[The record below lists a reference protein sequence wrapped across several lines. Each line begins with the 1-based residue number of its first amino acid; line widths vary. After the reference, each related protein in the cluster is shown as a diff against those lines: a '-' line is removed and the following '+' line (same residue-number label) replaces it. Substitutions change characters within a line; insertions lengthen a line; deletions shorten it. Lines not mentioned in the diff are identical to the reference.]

1 MRRREFIAGLG
12 SAAAWPLAARA
23 QQAAMPVVGFL
34 NLGSARQNA
43 RYVAEFL
50 QNLEKAGYVEGKNV
64 AIEYRWG
71 DGQPARLAELA
82 ADLVSRQVA
91 VIVAIDTPSIRA
103 AKAVSTTIPIVFL
116 LVGDPVK
123 DGFVASLN
131 RPGGNMT
138 GVSTL
143 STELLTKR
151 LDWLRK
157 IVPKAMTVA
166 YLTTPVPGSPTA
178 EEETSEV
185 LAAAGAL
192 GQQVIVVEV
201 RNVSDI
207 DAAFM
212 TLSQGEADAL
222 LLPNRVMFASNRD
235 KLLALAARH
244 RIPTCYFDRIWVSRG
259 GLMSYSADP
268 VPLRP
273 VIADYVARILK
284 GTKPTDLPVQQ
295 PTKFDLVINLKT
307 AKALGITIPETLLA
321 IANEV
326 IQ

>member
-12 SAAAWPLAARA
+12 SAAALPLVARA
-23 QQAAMPVVGFL
+23 QQQAIPAIGFL
-34 NLGSARQNA
+34 NVGSARQNA
-43 RYVAEFL
+43 RYISEFL

-64 AIEYRWG
+64 TIEYRWG
-71 DGQPARLAELA
+71 DGQPARLAEFA
-82 ADLVSRQVA
+82 ADLVSRQVS
-91 VIVAIDTPSIRA
+91 VIVAIDTPSIRT
-103 AKAVSTTIPIVFL
+103 AKAVSMTIPIVFL

-151 LDWLRK
+151 LEWLRK
-157 IVPKAMTVA
+157 IVPKGMTIA

-178 EEETSEV
+178 EEETNEV
-185 LAAAGAL
+185 LAAASAL
-192 GQQVIVVEV
+192 GQRVVVVEV
-201 RNVSDI
+201 RNVRDI

-212 TLSQGEADAL
+212 TFTQGGVDAL
-222 LLPNRVMFASNRD
+222 LLPNRVMFSSNRD

-244 RIPTCYFDRIWVSRG
+244 RIPACYFDRGWVLRG

-268 VPLRP
+268 VPLSP

-284 GTKPTDLPVQQ
+284 GTKPMDLPVQQ

-307 AKALGITIPETLLA
+307 AKALGLTIPETLLA
-321 IANEV
+321 IADEV